1 MRRHA
6 ARGHIAAITLAL
18 GVVAVAPTAS
28 AQEDFGLDLF
38 RPRVAVNLDAA
49 QKREFKDSSG
59 TFGTTGASLTAT
71 IPLGAARVKPTGD
84 PRMFQ
89 MFTQVHAGTSA
100 PKISFLARDHR
111 LYTGGASLAG
121 VWLSQK
127 RNFYYVSLGTSFA
140 EDDATIHRVEPRFAL
155 MAVASARRSDTFS
168 WLYGA
173 AFAYT
178 FGRGLAFPVLGA
190 RWRLSDEWTLQTI
203 LPLSVNA
210 RWRANADVRVDLHVG
225 VVGGRSRFANDGEY
239 PGAASTLALRQ
250 THGSLDGGVEFKVS
264 RDVALAAHGGVLV
277 GGKLAIEDDGHELVS
292 RKFSRNAFV
301 RLSAR
306 YIFGR
311 PSLDIAW

>member
-1 MRRHA
+1 MRRYVV
-6 ARGHIAAITLAL
+6 RGLVTATSLTIGFIAAP
-18 GVVAVAPTAS
+18 PTTS

-38 RPRVAVNLDAA
+38 RPRVALNFDAV
-49 QKREFKDSSG
+49 QKREFKDSSD
-59 TFGTTGASLTAT
+59 TFGTSGASLTAT
-71 IPLGAARVKPTGD
+71 IPLGAARVKATGD
-84 PRMFQ
+84 PRVFQ
-89 MFTQVHAGTSA
+89 MFAQVHAGTSA
-100 PKISFLARDHR
+100 PKICFLTRDHR
-111 LYTGGASLAG
+111 LYTGGASIAG

-140 EDDATIHRVEPRFAL
+140 EDDATIHKIEPRFAL
-155 MAVASARRSDTFS
+155 MAVGSARRSDTFS

-190 RWRLSDEWTLQTI
+190 RWRPSEEWTIQTI

-210 RWRANADVRVDLHVG
+210 RWRASADVRVDLHAG
-225 VVGGRSRFANDGEY
+225 VVGGRSRLANEGEY
-239 PGAASTLALRQ
+239 PGASSTLALRQ

-264 RDVALAAHGGVLV
+264 PAVALAAHGGVLV
-277 GGKLAIEDDGHELVS
+277 GGKLAIEDGDRELAS
-292 RKFSRNAFV
+292 RKFARNAFV